1 MEEKKNKKKI
11 LIYSML
17 GIITV
22 LIVTLTVTYA
32 YWILTRQQTGG
43 ATVLGQI
50 V

>member
-1 MEEKKNKKKI
+1 MVDRKDKELI
-11 LIYSML
+11 LIFVMIL
-17 GIITV
+17 GIC
-22 LIVTLTVTYA
+22 LISLGITYA